1 VTSPFD
7 TVGFAHGPTMANRFM
22 LAPLTNQQSHLD
34 GTLSDEEFRW
44 LTYRAEGGF
53 GLTMTCASHVQRIGQ
68 GFPGQLGCFGD
79 EHLPGLTRLAD
90 GIKTS
95 GSLAVVQ
102 LHHAGRRA
110 PAELIGEAPV
120 APCSDGDIDARSM
133 TTAEVEELI
142 EDFVAAAVRCQQAGF
157 DGVELHGAHDYI
169 LCEFLNGT
177 FNVRDDRFGGSLE
190 NRMRALFAIIE
201 GIRATCRPD
210 FHLSVRLSPE
220 RFGQATAD
228 IVVVVERLM
237 AGGQVDLVDL
247 SMWDVFKE
255 AVDPEFAGRSL
266 LDVFTG
272 IDRGT
277 TRLGAAGKL
286 YSGDAV
292 QRALDL
298 GVDVVVIGRAAI
310 TDHDFPELIRADA
323 HATMRALPVSRDVL
337 RDEGLSVPF
346 IDYMAGWKGFVA
358 E

>member
-1 VTSPFD
+1 
-7 TVGFAHGPTMANRFM
+7 
-22 LAPLTNQQSHLD
+22 
-34 GTLSDEEFRW
+34 
-44 LTYRAEGGF
+44 
-53 GLTMTCASHVQRIGQ
+53 
-68 GFPGQLGCFGD
+68 
-79 EHLPGLTRLAD
+79 
-90 GIKTS
+90 
-95 GSLAVVQ
+95 
-102 LHHAGRRA
+102 
-110 PAELIGEAPV
+110 
-120 APCSDGDIDARSM
+120 
-133 TTAEVEELI
+133 
-142 EDFVAAAVRCQQAGF
+142 
-157 DGVELHGAHDYI
+157 
-169 LCEFLNGT
+169 
-177 FNVRDDRFGGSLE
+177 
-190 NRMRALFAIIE
+190 
-201 GIRATCRPD
+201 
-210 FHLSVRLSPE
+210 
-220 RFGQATAD
+220 
-228 IVVVVERLM
+228 VVVVERLM